1 MKKYLLVLAAA
12 ALFCTACEDNTSN
25 ATLTLALGGGPNP
38 SSVNTVEGET
48 RVGIGDKVNGYYQLY
63 WTPGDKVLCNGEISH
78 DAIISNKR
86 AAVAGFNFANTP
98 SAPYSIIFPA
108 VEGVTSKGA
117 NCYPV
122 RFLAEQ
128 KYTEGTFDRDAA
140 VMYRYTSKRSSTL
153 KHLTGTI
160 RMPISGEVTISNIV
174 ITSSSKPISGIFDL
188 NCETGELTAHEGSVS
203 NQTEIVFENG
213 LQLKAD
219 KATPIYFT
227 IPVGVYG
234 KLDVVI
240 NTTDNQVMNFFITCD
255 ESKPIKAGIVR
266 QLGDIQFRNT
276 SK

>member
-1 MKKYLLVLAAA
+1 MKKSLLVLAAA
-12 ALFCTACEDNTSN
+12 AFFCTACEDNTSN
-25 ATLTLALGGGPNP
+25 ATLTLTLVGGPNP
-38 SSVNTVEGET
+38 SSVNAVEGET

-98 SAPYSIIFPA
+98 SAPYSIVFPV
-108 VEGVTSKGA
+108 VEGVASKGA

-122 RFLAEQ
+122 RFLSTQ
-128 KYTEGTFDRDAA
+128 KYTEGTFNRDAA
-140 VMYRYTSKRSSTL
+140 VMYCYTSKRSSTL

-160 RMPISGEVTISNIV
+160 QMPITGEVTISNIV
-174 ITSSSKPISGIFDL
+174 ITSPSKPISGIFDL
-188 NCETGELTAHEGSVS
+188 NCETGELTAHEGKVS
-203 NQTEIVFENG
+203 NQIEIDFEEG

-227 IPVGVYG
+227 VPVGVYG

-240 NTTDNQVMNFFITCD
+240 NTTDNQVMNIFITCD

-266 QLGDIQFRNT
+266 EFTEFPFQNT